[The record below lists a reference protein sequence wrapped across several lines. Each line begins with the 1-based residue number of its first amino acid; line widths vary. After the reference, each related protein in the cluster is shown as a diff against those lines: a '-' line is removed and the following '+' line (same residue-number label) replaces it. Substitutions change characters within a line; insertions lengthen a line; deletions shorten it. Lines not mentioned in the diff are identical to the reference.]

1 MEIVSSGVN
10 VLQNNTYQLA
20 EDASYTELKISGA
33 FGPQNIYFVEA
44 DPENEN
50 LYFKLGFGGGPSGTV
65 TSKTTVLNTANA
77 YQSAMEDD
85 VLAAVN
91 GGFFYQSKN
100 LLNAS
105 DQYAGPQV
113 STQLL
118 SVPRLLSAMAEL
130 R

>member
-1 MEIVSSGVN
+1 M
-10 VLQNNTYQLA
+10 
-20 EDASYTELKISGA
+20 
-33 FGPQNIYFVEA
+33 
-44 DPENEN
+44 
-50 LYFKLGFGGGPSGTV
+50 
-65 TSKTTVLNTANA
+65 LNTANA

-118 SVPRLLSAMAEL
+118 SVPRG

>member
-1 MEIVSSGVN
+1 
-10 VLQNNTYQLA
+10 
-20 EDASYTELKISGA
+20 
-33 FGPQNIYFVEA
+33 
-44 DPENEN
+44 
-50 LYFKLGFGGGPSGTV
+50 
-65 TSKTTVLNTANA
+65 
-77 YQSAMEDD
+77 MEDD

-113 STQLL
+113 SPQLL
-118 SVPRLLSAMAEL
+118 SVPRGILMTDGEILCSQQLLAEAPSGAASNAFGITADGTAGTAGADKIGRAVYSLRRSSRQPSQHRPTSA